1 MENKKTISYLNS
13 NAWYRLVKVFFS
25 IGFLIVLA
33 IFNIIA
39 FSGGVRKLDLNNTS
53 IKCNLYDKQ
62 TFSPAS
68 INVSFSNSDFDN
80 EQFNYKRYFEGYND
94 YATLEILT
102 ACYPDKKIKSYGDS
116 YDTQKGLEVVNKY
129 GLIGVKD
136 RSQAQIDMLNVDYQ
150 NWKQETSSLFGNQ
163 KTQYLDFSIKAFD
176 VIPVFTYD
184 SFLELFFIG
193 NIIILI
199 IIEATRRGFYYIVL
213 GSIKPEK

>member
-1 MENKKTISYLNS
+1 
-13 NAWYRLVKVFFS
+13 
-25 IGFLIVLA
+25 
-33 IFNIIA
+33 
-39 FSGGVRKLDLNNTS
+39 
-53 IKCNLYDKQ
+53 
-62 TFSPAS
+62 
-68 INVSFSNSDFDN
+68 
-80 EQFNYKRYFEGYND
+80 
-94 YATLEILT
+94 
-102 ACYPDKKIKSYGDS
+102 
-116 YDTQKGLEVVNKY
+116 
-129 GLIGVKD
+129 
-136 RSQAQIDMLNVDYQ
+136 MLNVDYQ